1 MGNLIFA
8 PVLIG
13 YVFAWAT
20 RLYGATAGLA
30 AVAVVT
36 SSPNVLAHAGLAT
49 SDMAAAYHQS
59 RWVSEPTRRQALLAG
74 IAAG

>member
-1 MGNLIFA
+1 VGNLIFA

-49 SDMAAAYHQS
+49 SDMAAASTLLTCPHKLYHFLS
-59 RWVSEPTRRQALLAG
+59 
-74 IAAG
+74 